1 MCVTATGAFFLFVG
15 VRMAKAKK
23 AEQALTKKAAKRRE
37 PVPEADLLKTGS
49 TMLDLAITGKRAGG
63 FAKGKYFW
71 IVGDS
76 SSGKTFLTLTCLAEA
91 SINKEF
97 NNYRFIYD
105 NGEDGALMDMGRFF
119 GPRMADR
126 LEAPSE
132 TADGEPVYSDTI
144 EDFYYHLDDAF
155 NAGYPFIYVL
165 DSMDALDS
173 KYSAKKFDEAKKAA
187 RKGTQAKGDYGDG
200 KAKINSTRIR
210 HVVRQLRDTGSI
222 LIVLSQTRDNI
233 DAGMFEE
240 QQTHAGGRA
249 LKFYAT
255 VQLWSS
261 VGKRIKRTV
270 NDREI
275 VVGVTCRVKTK
286 KNRFTGRERVV
297 EFPIYYANGI
307 DDIGGMV
314 DYLTTWKVWP
324 KVAGKIDASKHF
336 DDVKLRRE
344 DLIKWVEENQAR
356 DELEHICETAWQAV
370 EEKLVTHRRSKYD
383 DPVQ

>member
-1 MCVTATGAFFLFVG
+1 
-15 VRMAKAKK
+15 MAKKK
-23 AEQALTKKAAKRRE
+23 TQQVEAALVAQAPKRRE
-37 PVPEADLLKTGS
+37 VIPDSDLLKTGS
-49 TMLDLAITGKRAGG
+49 TMLDLAITGRRSGG

-91 SINKEF
+91 SIDPAF

-105 NGEDGALMDMGRFF
+105 NGEDGALMDMAHYF
-119 GPRMADR
+119 GPGMASR
-126 LEAPSE
+126 LESPGV
-132 TADGEPVYSDTI
+132 GEKGHEVHSDTI
-144 EDFYYHLDDAF
+144 EDFYYHLDDAL
-155 NAGYPFIYVL
+155 AGGQPFIYIL

-173 KYSAKKFDEAKKAA
+173 TYSARKFNDAKTAS
-187 RKGTQAKGDYGDG
+187 RKGTKAKGDYGDG

-210 HVVRQLRDTGSI
+210 HVVRQLRDSGSI

-261 VGKRIKRTV
+261 VGKRIKKTI
-270 NDREI
+270 NDREV

-297 EFPIYYANGI
+297 EFPIYFATGI
-307 DDIGGMV
+307 DDIGGMI

-324 KVAGKIDASKHF
+324 KTGGKVDASKHF
-336 DDVKLRRE
+336 DGVAMRRA
-344 DLIKWVEENQAR
+344 DLITWVEENDVRA
-356 DELEHICETAWQAV
+356 DLEEVCEEAWQGIEARLTTAR
-370 EEKLVTHRRSKYD
+370 KSKYE
-383 DPVQ
+383 VQ